1 MIIKNEIRC
10 PLFTFNLSKIKGLF
24 MDSKLA
30 QLFILVRLKKF
41 KTSAKYKT
49 KLLSTIKDAC
59 EKDVENG
66 LKKNFI

>member
-10 PLFTFNLSKIKGLF
+10 PLFTFNLSKIEGLF

-41 KTSAKYKT
+41 KTSAKYET

-59 EKDVENG
+59 E
-66 LKKNFI
+66 

>member
-1 MIIKNEIRC
+1 
-10 PLFTFNLSKIKGLF
+10 

-49 KLLSTIKDAC
+49 KWVK
-59 EKDVENG
+59 EKFYLNYYYN
-66 LKKNFI
+66 KIS

>member
-30 QLFILVRLKKF
+30 QLFISVGLKKF
-41 KTSAKYKT
+41 KTSAKYET

-59 EKDVENG
+59 E
-66 LKKNFI
+66 